1 MKDIKKI
8 AGINLAVLLAYSAII
23 RLINGGGG
31 THGDEGLGILIMS
44 AVAIALHV
52 LVNLAM
58 MVGCFATHEKELG
71 WSWLLSAGLV
81 LLVGFST
88 CWGNASF

>member
-44 AVAIALHV
+44 AFTIAAHV
-52 LVNLAM
+52 LVNLV
-58 MVGCFATHEKELG
+58 MVIVCFANQKKELG

-88 CWGNASF
+88 CWGNASL